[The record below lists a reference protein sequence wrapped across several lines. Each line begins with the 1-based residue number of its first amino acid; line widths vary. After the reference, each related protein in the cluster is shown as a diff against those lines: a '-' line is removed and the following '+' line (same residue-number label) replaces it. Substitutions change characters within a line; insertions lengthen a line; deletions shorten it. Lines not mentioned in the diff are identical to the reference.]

1 MSENI
6 VAPGGVV
13 ERVRPL
19 FARLKPETAK
29 ALEDYRKVLE
39 TVLPLKARHRDSL
52 PRDVERLSRELTVE
66 RGPGPRANYLAGPAN
81 QSAYLYY
88 FLPWNLYRL
97 CRLLPGL
104 DFDAPDGAT
113 ILDLG
118 AGPLTLAQALW
129 ISRPHLRQRA
139 LRLVCVDQT
148 SHILRVGR
156 ALFEALAGRDTPWRL
171 ELVHAP
177 IHLAPREPVDIVAAV
192 NAVNELGRGRGVEG
206 HEALERLAVSLAE
219 RLTPA
224 GRLLLVEP
232 GTRQGG
238 RTLSRLRGLF
248 LEEGLSCLGPCV
260 HGEDC
265 PMLAPGWRSWC
276 HFSVPAEA
284 APGWLG
290 RLSALA
296 GLEKGMVSLSYLEM
310 AAAERR
316 HAENQARIVSG
327 TFPLPGGFG
336 CYACAGSGLNLLTA
350 PTRLPGLVSGAL
362 AELAWPER
370 RGRDPKTGA
379 WLCSVR
385 ER

>member
-1 MSENI
+1 MSDSI
-6 VAPGGVV
+6 PGPVGAV
-13 ERVRPL
+13 EHTRPL
-19 FARLKPETAK
+19 FVRLRPEAAK

-39 TVLPLKARHRDSL
+39 AVHPLKARHRDGL
-52 PRDVERLSRELTVE
+52 PRDVERLSSDLTAE
-66 RGPGPRANYLAGPAN
+66 RGPGPRANYLSGPAN

-104 DFDAPDGAT
+104 DFDVPDGAV

-129 ISRPHLRQRA
+129 ISRPHLRERS
-139 LRLVCVDQT
+139 LRFVCVDQT
-148 SHILRVGR
+148 SQILRVGR
-156 ALFEALAGRDTPWRL
+156 DLFQTLAGPGCPWRI
-171 ELVHAP
+171 ELVHGP
-177 IHLAPREPVDIVAAV
+177 VHLAPREPVDVVAAV

-206 HEALERLAVSLAE
+206 HETLERLACSLGE
-219 RLTPA
+219 RLA
-224 GRLLLVEP
+224 AGGRLLLVEP

-238 RTLSRLRGLF
+238 RTLSRLRGLL

-260 HGEDC
+260 HGEEC

-284 APGWLG
+284 APAWLG

-296 GLEKGMVSLSYLEM
+296 GLEKGKVSLSYLEM
-310 AAAERR
+310 AAAERG
-316 HAENQARIVSG
+316 HPDNQARIVSG
-327 TFPLPGGFG
+327 AFPLPGGFG
-336 CYACAGSGLNLLTA
+336 CYACAGGGLNLLTSSG
-350 PTRLPGLVSGAL
+350 RVPGLVSGAL

-370 RGRDPKTGA
+370 RGRDSKTGA
-379 WLCSVR
+379 WLCPVR
-385 ER
+385 AG